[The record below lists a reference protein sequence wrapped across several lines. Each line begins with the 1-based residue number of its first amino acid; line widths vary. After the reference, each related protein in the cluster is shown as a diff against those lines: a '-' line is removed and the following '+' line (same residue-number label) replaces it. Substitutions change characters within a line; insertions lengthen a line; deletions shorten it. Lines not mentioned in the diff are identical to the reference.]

1 MLNTMREF
9 KSLDKEDSL
18 FVMLQCIETI
28 EKNFQL
34 DEKICNGEYQILC
47 YHLDGLY
54 HDVQK
59 EYKKELARKK
69 QELEFRQE
77 WGIFHEYK
85 IH

>member
-1 MLNTMREF
+1 MRNF

-34 DEKICNGEYQILC
+34 DDDICNGEYQTLC

-54 HDVQK
+54 NDVKK

-69 QELEFRQE
+69 LARKKQELKFRQE
-77 WGIFHEYK
+77 WGFFS
-85 IH
+85 